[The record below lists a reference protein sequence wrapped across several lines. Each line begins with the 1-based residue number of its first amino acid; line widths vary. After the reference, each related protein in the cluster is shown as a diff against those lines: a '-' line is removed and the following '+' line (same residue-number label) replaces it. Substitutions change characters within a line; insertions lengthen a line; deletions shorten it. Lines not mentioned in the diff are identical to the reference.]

1 MDVNNNPDNPII
13 GVRAYGADP
22 ELVAQM
28 GTAAIRGYQETGLLA
43 CAKHFPGHGDT
54 SVDSHLALPVIP
66 GDRRRLESV
75 ELIPFRAAISAGVGA
90 IMTTDILFPALDAER
105 PATLSSGIL
114 TGLLREQLGYDGL
127 VITDCL
133 EMKAIVD
140 TVGTAWGASH
150 RRRPARTVRYP
161 SLPGRGYLSVP
172 LRLLS
177 PLAAGIGRRA
187 VWAVYTKGYV
197 ALNR

>member
-161 SLPGRGYLSVP
+161 SFPGSDELPVH
-172 LRLLS
+172 LRLSSLF
-177 PLAAGIGRRA
+177 AAGISRRA
-187 VWAVYTKGYV
+187 V
-197 ALNR
+197 